1 LINKLLQFGIIKY
14 VLREG
19 NIYHIYYEK
28 DFKYK
33 TKDFT
38 QRTSHLIV
46 AEQPLRK
53 INLQTRQVEQEETKF
68 VIYTPTYRPERM
80 PQRIEDGKK
89 LTSTK
94 PSLSQMDENWEVLE
108 DDLGLG

>member
-1 LINKLLQFGIIKY
+1 MINKLLQFGIIKY